1 MTEPDYAIYLIRAE
15 KSFCAIYPAMASGK
29 YKEAAISAYEVV
41 AELMSFLRW
50 ITENKA
56 KG

>member
-1 MTEPDYAIYLIRAE
+1 VQEPDYAIFLIRAE
-15 KSFCAIYPAMASGK
+15 RAFVAIYPAMANGK
-29 YKEAAISAYEVV
+29 YKEAAIAAYEVV